1 MLPPCHLEVVRPAK
15 HFINGRLAAD
25 RSLMQRF
32 NELKEL
38 ETTMSRLLTSI
49 QDESSDPEDFDRLRE
64 RCAALQSVF
73 RDIAAERE
81 NMSEDEK
88 EQVQAGLENLVKL
101 NAIAREAVEAEKQRV
116 SGLLDRVRNAGR
128 RTQLYATPDDTGG
141 SCNIAG

>member
-1 MLPPCHLEVVRPAK
+1 
-15 HFINGRLAAD
+15 
-25 RSLMQRF
+25 MQRF